1 MEAQALALGAMS
13 INNVR
18 YETSSMSK
26 NACGGIVSIEVLAYG
41 TAMVPVASLPKS
53 RFSRKQA
60 RI

>member
-26 NACGGIVSIEVLAYG
+26 NVCGGIVSIEVLTYG
-41 TAMVPVASLPKS
+41 TAMVPVAS
-53 RFSRKQA
+53 
-60 RI
+60 